1 MTSRLTVMVSLWALL
16 CACACATAPAVRLAT
31 GEGAPRE
38 LRPSTSSK
46 SVNVDADAFEE
57 ALTRLVLDAPLALRA
72 PRQGWL
78 VRASYSSDDT
88 DTRWRSLM
96 SRSFGG
102 LCEAGQYRVD
112 CLSLRED
119 VAGLS
124 EWDKLGVALGLSFQP
139 MRESIA
145 RAVEETLAPQLFY
158 TVIATGL
165 VTWAVLAANPEPV
178 FTKAAAI
185 VSVLM
190 LVYLGGET
198 FLEMVDAARELK
210 RATDG
215 ATTPE
220 ELEQAGQRFADRVG
234 PQVARIAVLAVTMVV
249 SQGMTGGAAW
259 LASRLSRLPG
269 FPEAVAVGASELG
282 INLANVGQV
291 RAVAVV
297 GGTLVISLP
306 STAVAMVGQGS
317 EEGPVASGPSGQ
329 LHHAISKRIAR
340 RLELHGTLKGRYTER
355 DPRFVTRAADK
366 ASHNGYQKWHR
377 DVDDEVIDWL
387 DRYSKATPEE
397 FEAMLRQIYNR
408 PDMRARFPDGL

>member
-1 MTSRLTVMVSLWALL
+1 MAHRLIATVLLWALL
-16 CACACATAPAVRLAT
+16 CACAPARVVRLDT

-38 LRPSTSSK
+38 YRLPTANK
-46 SVNVDADAFEE
+46 SVKVDADAFEE
-57 ALTRLVLDAPLALRA
+57 ALTQLVLDVPLTLRS

-78 VRASYSSDDT
+78 VRASYSSDDA

-102 LCEAGQYRVD
+102 LCTAGDYRAD
-112 CLSLRED
+112 CLSLRD
-119 VAGLS
+119 GVVGLS
-124 EWDKLGVALGLSFQP
+124 EWDKLGVALGLSLQP

-190 LVYLGGET
+190 LLYLGADT
-198 FLEMVDAARELK
+198 FLEVVEASRELK
-210 RATDG
+210 RAADN

-234 PQVARIAVLAVTMVV
+234 PQVARIAVLAVTAVV

-259 LASRLSRLPG
+259 LASRLARLPG
-269 FPEAVAVGASELG
+269 FPEAVAAGATELG
-282 INLANVGQV
+282 INLSSVGQV
-291 RAVAVV
+291 RTVAVV
-297 GGTLVISLP
+297 GGTIIISLP

-317 EEGPVASGPSGQ
+317 GEGQAAPRPSGQ

-340 RLELHGTLKGRYTER
+340 KLSEHRILKGRYTER
-355 DPRFVTRAADK
+355 DPRFATRAVDK
-366 ASHNGYQKWHR
+366 AAHNGYQKWHR
-377 DVDDEVIDWL
+377 DVDDEVIEWL
-387 DRYSKATPEE
+387 DRFGKATPEE
-397 FEAMLRQIYNR
+397 FEAMLRGIYNR